1 LKDQSEQIAIIS
13 SLHFFRGVIKYR
25 CSKFKVLQNSVI
37 SARNKQL
44 VQGLTHS
51 FIDQLPQEGSKI
63 TSEAGQCSTKN
74 HPSSFKKKRFSINAG
89 LATVMPFLVIS
100 SFALFTL
107 SSLLTVFGVE
117 VDYQHGKVSSSDGT
131 SNIIVVSEFF
141 FFNQCDDFAAFFLS
155 FLISGGAFSKHNPVE
170 ASIGK

>member
-1 LKDQSEQIAIIS
+1 M
-13 SLHFFRGVIKYR
+13 
-25 CSKFKVLQNSVI
+25 LQNSVI